1 MTKATKK
8 KRGKEDREIVEDIR
22 NRWSHQSHISTIPS
36 WGQTQN
42 KIIQLCKSSL
52 PDIDEETK
60 KKITRE
66 LLFTLRCHSCERART
81 DQCNFSIC
89 IRGLMSGKDIW
100 GIYE

>member
-1 MTKATKK
+1 MTKNTKSELSK
-8 KRGKEDREIVEDIR
+8 KDKKTVDEIR
-22 NRWSHQSHISTIPS
+22 SRWDYKSRISTIPS

-42 KIIQLCKSSL
+42 KIIQLCKTSL

-66 LLFTLRCHSCERART
+66 LLLTLRCHSCERART

-89 IRGLMSGKDIW
+89 IRGLMSGREIG
-100 GIYE
+100 GIY

>member
-1 MTKATKK
+1 MTKKTKSK
-8 KRGKEDREIVEDIR
+8 ISEEDKEIVDEIR
-22 NRWSHQSHISTIPS
+22 NKWNYKSHISTVPS

-42 KIIQLCKSSL
+42 KIIQLCKTSL
-52 PDIDEETK
+52 PEIDEETK

-66 LLFTLRCHSCERART
+66 LLLTLRCHSCERART

-89 IRGLMSGKDIW
+89 IRGLMSGRDIG

>member
-1 MTKATKK
+1 MTNNTKSK
-8 KRGKEDREIVEDIR
+8 LSEKDKEIVEEIR
-22 NRWSHQSHISTIPS
+22 NRWNYKSHWSTVPT

-42 KIIQLCKSSL
+42 KIIQLCKTSL

-66 LLFTLRCHSCERART
+66 LLLTLRCHSCERART

>member
-1 MTKATKK
+1 MTKKIK
-8 KRGKEDREIVEDIR
+8 SEEPEEDEKIIDEIR
-22 NRWSHQSHISTIPS
+22 NRWDYKSRISTIPS

-42 KIIQLCKSSL
+42 KIIQLCKASL

-66 LLFTLRCHSCERART
+66 LLLTLRCHSCERART

-89 IRGLMSGKDIW
+89 IRGLMSGRDIG